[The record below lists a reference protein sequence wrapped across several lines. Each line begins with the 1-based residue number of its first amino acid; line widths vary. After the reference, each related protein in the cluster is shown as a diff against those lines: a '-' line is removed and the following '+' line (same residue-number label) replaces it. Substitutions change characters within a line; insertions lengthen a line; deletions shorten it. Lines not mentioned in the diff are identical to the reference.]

1 MALLCMF
8 AVRGGQGRGDARE
21 RERETGRAPVFF
33 ENNEEKYYSAGSERQ
48 IPANGR

>member
-1 MALLCMF
+1 MF
-8 AVRGGQGRGDARE
+8 AVRVGRGQGDARE
-21 RERETGRAPVFF
+21 GERKTGRAPVFF

>member
-8 AVRGGQGRGDARE
+8 AVRVGRGQGNARE
-21 RERETGRAPVFF
+21 GERKTRAPVFF